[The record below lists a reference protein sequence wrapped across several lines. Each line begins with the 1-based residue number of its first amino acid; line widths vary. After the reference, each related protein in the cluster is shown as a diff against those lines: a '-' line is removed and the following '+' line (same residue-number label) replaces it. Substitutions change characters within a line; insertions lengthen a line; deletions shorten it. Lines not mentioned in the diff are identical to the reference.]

1 MNDKTVKLEDELS
14 SLRVEVVQRREDVE
28 REEFKSQQLLKRV
41 EALQAKQA
49 ERESQAQG
57 EKKGFWGMFKGG
69 EGAMKDEYEKL
80 EKMYQ
85 VAQEELQVKI
95 EEVELEH
102 QKQAALK
109 LRHETML
116 EEIGVSK
123 AQCEAQISKLQNDL
137 DSKRLECDGLQSN
150 LDAERQRYTQ
160 LFSEIQNL
168 KT

>member
-1 MNDKTVKLEDELS
+1 
-14 SLRVEVVQRREDVE
+14 
-28 REEFKSQQLLKRV
+28 
-41 EALQAKQA
+41 
-49 ERESQAQG
+49 
-57 EKKGFWGMFKGG
+57 MFKGG
-69 EGAMKDEYEKL
+69 EGGMKEEYEKL

-123 AQCEAQISKLQNDL
+123 AQCEAQISKLQSDL
-137 DSKRLECDGLQSN
+137 ESKRLECDGLQSS

-160 LFSEIQNL
+160 LFSEIQSL
-168 KT
+168 KGQYQTDQTRWKSEKDKLIFSINEKDHQRQVKIPFDPFQRRDNEI